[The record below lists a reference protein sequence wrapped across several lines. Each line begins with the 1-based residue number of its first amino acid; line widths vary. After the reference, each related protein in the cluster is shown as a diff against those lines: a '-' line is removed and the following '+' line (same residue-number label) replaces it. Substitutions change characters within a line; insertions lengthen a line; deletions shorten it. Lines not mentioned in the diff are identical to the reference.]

1 MSSCAFGV
9 LKAMQNFYFS
19 RLLISSGWHGA
30 NLLFQVISAHYET
43 GSIILTSNKAFK
55 EWGDIFNKDAAI
67 TSAIL
72 DRLLHHCEV
81 VTIEG
86 KSYRM
91 MARKK

>member
-1 MSSCAFGV
+1 MRT
-9 LKAMQNFYFS
+9 LKNYTRTDILCMDEIGYLPIDQ
-19 RLLISSGWHGA
+19 HGA
-30 NLLFQVISAHYET
+30 NLLFQVISARYET

-55 EWGDIFNKDAAI
+55 DWGDIFNKDGAI

-86 KSYRM
+86 KSFRM